1 LGESFGCPQVLV
13 EFGGG
18 PGVLSSGGPP
28 GGPLA
33 RGVSLGD
40 PVGWGGRHKGNPQGN
55 PMSPARE
62 VTPLAEATFTGIPTS
77 TLSLDDGEIN
87 FADGL
92 DNAAGSSQI
101 NTPQN
106 FPMDLDGLF
115 DDDINPSRVE
125 DANTHV
131 LVPSDSDHCVAES
144 EVAGYSVAFTP

>member
-1 LGESFGCPQVLV
+1 
-13 EFGGG
+13 
-18 PGVLSSGGPP
+18 
-28 GGPLA
+28 
-33 RGVSLGD
+33 
-40 PVGWGGRHKGNPQGN
+40 
-55 PMSPARE
+55 MSPARE

-106 FPMDLDGLF
+106 FPMDLDGLS

-131 LVPSDSDHCVAES
+131 LVPSDSSHCVAES
-144 EVAGYSVAFTP
+144 EVAGYSFAFTP